1 MLIYNSYCKYH
12 QINQNYEFFNKFIE
26 YTLLNKD
33 YFKYIIKL
41 DDNLKNIRSENE
53 PLETEI
59 ILLKNI
65 QNHFIIKIIRNIES
79 LINFSR
85 EKRVFLIYFTT
96 SFWKYLLNN
105 FNEPN
110 QHNVYIYYKLRE
122 IFIKYNGLMNEI
134 FQNKDKNF
142 IIKKDNNNYYELD
155 VFAFLLYQII
165 NKYFINNKELE
176 NIEKHAFITQYN
188 PYYKDKKIQI
198 I

>member
-26 YTLLNKD
+26 YTLLNKDYAFFERALEYIKDIETFIYFMEKNKENFFNKCIKDNKD

-96 SFWKYLLNN
+96 SFWKY
-105 FNEPN
+105 
-110 QHNVYIYYKLRE
+110 
-122 IFIKYNGLMNEI
+122 
-134 FQNKDKNF
+134 
-142 IIKKDNNNYYELD
+142 
-155 VFAFLLYQII
+155 
-165 NKYFINNKELE
+165 
-176 NIEKHAFITQYN
+176 
-188 PYYKDKKIQI
+188 
-198 I
+198 